1 MLSRARQFI
10 PLGIGILIVAVAN
23 VLFAPAH
30 VMFQRLIIFVL
41 LMLSLS
47 LIKNKLVR
55 LLAALLPILWV
66 AWDVTLTFYARGTF
80 GSGFSYGFAMSILD
94 SDSHEI
100 SAMLWLYQK
109 YCLGFLA
116 LVILL
121 LGSVAM
127 MPAAGSKWLAKYPFY
142 LLAILLI
149 SNIVQAT
156 VHHIKK
162 NSQGS
167 ITARVM
173 NYLPISNTKYFLQ
186 AWSDQHLIKQI
197 ASQIPDYSLQTQET
211 GIDTYVLV
219 IGESARSENM
229 SIYGYPQP
237 TTPQLEAERSHLLLW
252 NHAISGAPITI
263 TAVPLAI
270 TADTVIDHNIQHYS
284 DNIINLANQAGFDTS
299 WFSKQG
305 MLGDYNN
312 AITGI
317 AMNAAHKHWVK
328 DGYDDALLPD
338 LRKALNHQGKQLI
351 VLHIYGSHE
360 PECTR
365 FPATDALFTPQ
376 SDGID
381 ACYDNSIRF
390 TDKLLG
396 NIFALLKDRRASV
409 AYFSD
414 HALEREP
421 IQSVVYHHGGVKP
434 SQHAFEVPM
443 FIWYS
448 PQVNNPDTGTVEDIY
463 STANNDKLMRRWMGI
478 LLPGD
483 RPEETVQHIANRL
496 AGKAP
501 VMDTTNQIYN
511 WKELAH

>member
-1 MLSRARQFI
+1 MLSKTYRFI
-10 PLGIGILIVAVAN
+10 PLAICILIVAFAN

-41 LMLSLS
+41 VVLSLG
-47 LIKNKLVR
+47 LIKRKSVR
-55 LLAALLPILWV
+55 LFVAALPMVII
-66 AWDVTLTFYARGTF
+66 AWDITLTFYARNSF
-80 GSGFSYGFAMSILD
+80 GSAFSYGFAMSVLD

-100 SAMLWLYQK
+100 TGMLMLYQK
-109 YCLGFLA
+109 YCFGFLA

-121 LGSVAM
+121 LHCVATT
-127 MPAAGSKWLAKYPFY
+127 PSLGKKWLAKLPLYILVV
-142 LLAILLI
+142 LLL

-156 VHHIKK
+156 VHIMKK
-162 NSQGS
+162 NCQGS
-167 ITARVM
+167 IAVRVV
-173 NYLPISNTKYFLQ
+173 NYLPFSNIKYFLQ
-186 AWSDQHLIKQI
+186 AWNDQQLIKNI
-197 ASQIPDYSLQTQET
+197 ASHVPDYTLQKQET

-237 TTPQLEAERSHLLLW
+237 TTPQLEAERNHLLLW
-252 NHAISGAPITI
+252 THAISGAPITI
-263 TAVPLAI
+263 TAVPMTI
-270 TADTVIDHNIQHYS
+270 TADTVTNHNPQNYS

-317 AMNAAHKHWVK
+317 AMNAAHKHWLN

-351 VLHIYGSHE
+351 VMHIYGSHE
-360 PECTR
+360 PECSR
-365 FPATDALFTPQ
+365 FPASDAPFTKQ

-381 ACYDNSIRF
+381 ACYDNSIHY

-396 NIFALLKDRRASV
+396 NIFSLLKDRRASV

-414 HALEREP
+414 HALERDP
-421 IQSVVYHHGGVKP
+421 AQSVVYHHGGVKP

-448 PQVNNPDTGTVEDIY
+448 PQVNNPDIGTVDATY
-463 STANNDKLMRRWMGI
+463 STANNDKILRRWMGI
-478 LLPGD
+478 SLPGD
-483 RPEETVQHIANRL
+483 KPQDSVQHTANRL
-496 AGKAP
+496 SGAVP
-501 VMDTTNQIYN
+501 VMDTTNHVYN
-511 WKELAH
+511 WQELVH

>member
-1 MLSRARQFI
+1 MLSKIYRFI
-10 PLGIGILIVAVAN
+10 PLATSILIVALVN
-23 VLFAPAH
+23 ILFDPIH

-41 LMLSLS
+41 LMLSFG
-47 LIKNKLVR
+47 LIKQTLIRMLV
-55 LLAALLPILWV
+55 ALLPVMIV
-66 AWDVTLTFYARGTF
+66 AWDITITLYARGTF
-80 GSGFSYGFAMSILD
+80 GSAFSYGFAMSVLE
-94 SDSHEI
+94 SNRHEI
-100 SAMLWLYQK
+100 TAMLLLYHK
-109 YCLGFLA
+109 YCLVFLA
-116 LVILL
+116 LLAL
-121 LGSVAM
+121 MLCSVATTPSLM
-127 MPAAGSKWLAKYPFY
+127 HKWLAKSPAY
-142 LLAILLI
+142 LLGLLLI

-156 VHHIKK
+156 AHNIRK

-167 ITARVM
+167 IACRVI
-173 NYLPISNTKYFLQ
+173 NYLPFSNVKHFIQ
-186 AWSDQHLIKQI
+186 AWNDQQLIKKI
-197 ASQIPDYSLQTQET
+197 SSHIPHYSLQKNET

-237 TTPQLEAERSHLLLW
+237 TTPRLEAERNQLLLW
-252 NHAISGAPITI
+252 THAISGAPVTI

-270 TADTVIDHNIQHYS
+270 TADTVNAHHAQNYS

-317 AMNAAHKHWVK
+317 AMNAAHKHWIS

-338 LRKALNHQGKQLI
+338 LRNALKHQGKQLI

-365 FPATDALFTPQ
+365 FPAAGAPFSAQ
-376 SDGID
+376 NDGID
-381 ACYDNSIRF
+381 ACYDNSIHY

-396 NIFALLKDRRASV
+396 NIFNLLKDRRASV

-421 IQSVVYHHGGVKP
+421 DKSVVYHHGGVKP

-448 PQVNNPDTGTVEDIY
+448 PQVNNPDTGTLEATY
-463 STANNDKLMRRWMGI
+463 STANNDKVLRRWMGI
-478 LLPGD
+478 TLPGD
-483 RPEETVQHIANRL
+483 PAQESVQLTARRL
-496 AGKAP
+496 AGSVP
-501 VMDTTNQIYN
+501 IMDTTNQVYD
-511 WKELAH
+511 WKTLVH

>member
-1 MLSRARQFI
+1 MASKILRYI
-10 PLGIGILIVAVAN
+10 PLIISVFIVALVN
-23 VLFAPAH
+23 SLFDPTH
-30 VMFQRLIIFVL
+30 VMLQRLIIFVL
-41 LMLSLS
+41 LMLSLG
-47 LIKNKLVR
+47 LIKNKTLRV
-55 LLAALLPILWV
+55 LIVILPALIITWDIMIALY
-66 AWDVTLTFYARGTF
+66 AWETF
-80 GSGFSYGFAMSILD
+80 GTAFSYGFAMSVLD
-94 SDSHEI
+94 SNPQEI
-100 SAMLWLYQK
+100 MAMLLLYHK
-109 YCLGFLA
+109 YCLGFVGLTAWLVYSSTITPSLA
-116 LVILL
+116 N
-121 LGSVAM
+121 
-127 MPAAGSKWLAKYPFY
+127 KWLAKSSAY
-142 LLAILLI
+142 LLAIMLI

-156 VHHIKK
+156 AHHMRK

-167 ITARVM
+167 IACRVI
-173 NYLPISNTKYFLQ
+173 NYLPLSNAKYFIQ
-186 AWSDQHLIKQI
+186 AWNDQRLIKQI
-197 ASQIPDYSLQTQET
+197 ASQVPRYDLQKHET
-211 GIDTYVLV
+211 GIDTYILV

-229 SIYGYPQP
+229 SIYGYQQP

-252 NHAISGAPITI
+252 NHAISGAPVTI

-270 TADTVIDHNIQHYS
+270 TSDTVTAHHPRNYS

-317 AMNAAHKHWVK
+317 AMNAVHKHWINE
-328 DGYDDALLPD
+328 GYDDALLPD
-338 LRKALNHQGKQLI
+338 LRQALNHQGKQLI

-365 FPATDALFTPQ
+365 FPPDDAPFSKQ

-381 ACYDNSIRF
+381 ACYDNSIHY

-396 NIFALLKDRRASV
+396 SIFNLLKDRRASV

-421 IQSVVYHHGGVKP
+421 DKSVVYHHGGVKP

-448 PQVNNPDTGTVEDIY
+448 PQVSHPDTGTIDTTY
-463 STANNDKLMRRWMGI
+463 STANNDKVLRSWMGI
-478 LLPGD
+478 TLPGD
-483 RPEETVQHIANRL
+483 VPQESVQLTARRL
-496 AGKAP
+496 AGSVP
-501 VMDTTNQIYN
+501 VMDTTNQVYD
-511 WKELAH
+511 WQTLVH